1 MTFSEALK
9 HKKSI
14 LRNSSIFTKTLYD
27 YVIIPDLEQEG
38 QKYLE
43 DFRKSPS
50 LFLDESCKR
59 YSSNSQFKVFLYIKN
74 DNLPVTDYYSAAH
87 TQ

>member
-9 HKKSI
+9 YKKSI
-14 LRNSSIFTKTLYD
+14 SKNLSPFTKTLYD
-27 YVIIPDLEQEG
+27 YVIIPDLEEEG
-38 QKYLE
+38 QKYLD

-59 YSSNSQFKVFLYIKN
+59 YSSNSQFRVCLHTKDN
-74 DNLPVTDYYSAAH
+74 DSSVIGQSQD
-87 TQ
+87 Q

>member
-9 HKKSI
+9 HKKNI
-14 LRNSSIFTKTLYD
+14 LRNSSPFTKTLYD
-27 YVIIPDLEQEG
+27 YIIIPDVGEEG

-59 YSSNSQFKVFLYIKN
+59 YSSNSQFRLFLYIKN
-74 DNLPVTDYYSAAH
+74 ADSPVIEY
-87 TQ
+87 